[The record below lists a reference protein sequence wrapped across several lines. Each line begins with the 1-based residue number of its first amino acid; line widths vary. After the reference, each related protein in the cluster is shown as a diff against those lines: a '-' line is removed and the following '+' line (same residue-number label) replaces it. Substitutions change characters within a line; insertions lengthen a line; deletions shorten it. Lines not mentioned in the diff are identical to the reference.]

1 MSFLDQLAF
10 GPGGDRRAWAKIL
23 LIALAA
29 LALIAGL
36 LYYLVSGDYAFL
48 RASVLTGAPTGAYN
62 ALGERLAALAT
73 KKHGHLQVVATAG
86 SVENTKP

>member
-10 GPGGDRRAWAKIL
+10 GPGGDRRAWARIL

-29 LALIAGL
+29 LALVAGL

-48 RASVLTGAPTGAYN
+48 QGFRTDRGANRG
-62 ALGERLAALAT
+62 L
-73 KKHGHLQVVATAG
+73 
-86 SVENTKP
+86 